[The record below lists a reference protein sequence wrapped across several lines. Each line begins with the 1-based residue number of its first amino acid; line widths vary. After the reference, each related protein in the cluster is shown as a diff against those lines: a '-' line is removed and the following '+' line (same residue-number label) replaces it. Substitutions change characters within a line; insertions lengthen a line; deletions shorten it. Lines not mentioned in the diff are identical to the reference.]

1 MLGLSRQSQGAG
13 LQALDSRLRG
23 NDKGGFCSHRSQG
36 QRCNGAA
43 IPSPIADRT
52 FHSHRSQGQRCN
64 GGGSTV
70 VLCLYKFH
78 SHRSQGQRCNFAI
91 HEWTEGAKYVSLPP
105 EPGAALQLLLM
116 LASASSIA
124 VSLPPEPGAALQP
137 YRAPLGLQGPSRFPP
152 SGSWGSVAPA
162 TPPVPAVQLG
172 GFTPTGARGSVATKD
187 AIKKYAHLLE
197 FHSHRSQG
205 QRCNFYDLPWRGQ
218 RRIVSLPPE
227 PGAALQLLLMLAS
240 ASSIAVSLPP
250 EPGAAL
256 QPYRAPLGLLG
267 PYRFTPTGARGSVA
281 TATPPVPA
289 VQLGGFTPTGARG
302 SVATK
307 DAIKKYAHLL
317 EFHSHRSQG
326 QRCNF
331 YDLPWRG
338 QRRIVSLPPEPGAA
352 LQLLLMLASASS
364 IAVSLPPEPGAALQP
379 YRAPLGLLGPYRYT
393 PTGARGSVATLPR
406 ASWAARAIPFHSH
419 RSQGQRCNR
428 NASRASRAAW
438 RFHSHRSQGQR
449 CNQGRH

>member
-137 YRAPLGLQGPSRFPP
+137 YRAPLGL
-152 SGSWGSVAPA
+152 
-162 TPPVPAVQLG
+162 
-172 GFTPTGARGSVATKD
+172 
-187 AIKKYAHLLE
+187 
-197 FHSHRSQG
+197 
-205 QRCNFYDLPWRGQ
+205 
-218 RRIVSLPPE
+218 
-227 PGAALQLLLMLAS
+227 
-240 ASSIAVSLPP
+240 
-250 EPGAAL
+250 
-256 QPYRAPLGLLG
+256 LG

-352 LQLLLMLASASS
+352 LQLLLMLASAYGH
-364 IAVSLPPEPGAALQP
+364 AVSLPPEPGAALQP
-379 YRAPLGLLGPYRYT
+379 QRLPCQPCSLAVSLPPEPGAALQPQRLPCQPCSLAVSLPPEPGAALQPQRLPCQPCSLAVSLPPEPGAALQPQRLPCQPCSLAVSLPPEPGAALQPRTPLKSTRTCLSFT
-393 PTGARGSVATLPR
+393 PTGARGSVATFTTYLG
-406 ASWAARAIPFHSH
+406 AGNEESFHSH
-419 RSQGQRCNR
+419 RSQGQRCN
-428 NASRASRAAW
+428 
-438 RFHSHRSQGQR
+438 FY
-449 CNQGRH
+449 

>member
-137 YRAPLGLQGPSRFPP
+137 YRAPLGL
-152 SGSWGSVAPA
+152 
-162 TPPVPAVQLG
+162 
-172 GFTPTGARGSVATKD
+172 
-187 AIKKYAHLLE
+187 
-197 FHSHRSQG
+197 
-205 QRCNFYDLPWRGQ
+205 
-218 RRIVSLPPE
+218 
-227 PGAALQLLLMLAS
+227 
-240 ASSIAVSLPP
+240 
-250 EPGAAL
+250 
-256 QPYRAPLGLLG
+256 LG

-326 QRCNF
+326 QRCNGNVLNSM
-331 YDLPWRG
+331 YG
-338 QRRIVSLPPEPGAA
+338 TPG
-352 LQLLLMLASASS
+352 
-364 IAVSLPPEPGAALQP
+364 
-379 YRAPLGLLGPYRYT
+379 
-393 PTGARGSVATLPR
+393 
-406 ASWAARAIPFHSH
+406 FHSH
-419 RSQGQRCNR
+419 RSQGQRCNFI
-428 NASRASRAAW
+428 AAMSRASLACFTPTGARGSVATDFRAL
-438 RFHSHRSQGQR
+438 RSKVA
-449 CNQGRH
+449 

>member
-116 LASASSIA
+116 LASASS
-124 VSLPPEPGAALQP
+124 L
-137 YRAPLGLQGPSRFPP
+137 
-152 SGSWGSVAPA
+152 
-162 TPPVPAVQLG
+162 
-172 GFTPTGARGSVATKD
+172 
-187 AIKKYAHLLE
+187 
-197 FHSHRSQG
+197 
-205 QRCNFYDLPWRGQ
+205 
-218 RRIVSLPPE
+218 
-227 PGAALQLLLMLAS
+227 
-240 ASSIAVSLPP
+240 AVSLPP

-267 PYRFTPTGARGSVA
+267 PYRFTPTGARGSAA

-352 LQLLLMLASASS
+352 LQRECSEFYVWDAG
-364 IAVSLPPEPGAALQP
+364 VSLPPEPGAALQLHCSHVS
-379 YRAPLGLLGPYRYT
+379 RKF
-393 PTGARGSVATLPR
+393 SM
-406 ASWAARAIPFHSH
+406 FHSH

-428 NASRASRAAW
+428 FSSAAK
-438 RFHSHRSQGQR
+438 
-449 CNQGRH
+449 

>member
-23 NDKGGFCSHRSQG
+23 KDKGGVCSHRGQG
-36 QRCNGAA
+36 QRCNAAA
-43 IPSPIADRT
+43 IPAPRADRT

-137 YRAPLGLQGPSRFPP
+137 YRA
-152 SGSWGSVAPA
+152 
-162 TPPVPAVQLG
+162 T
-172 GFTPTGARGSVATKD
+172 
-187 AIKKYAHLLE
+187 
-197 FHSHRSQG
+197 
-205 QRCNFYDLPWRGQ
+205 
-218 RRIVSLPPE
+218 
-227 PGAALQLLLMLAS
+227 
-240 ASSIAVSLPP
+240 
-250 EPGAAL
+250 
-256 QPYRAPLGLLG
+256 LGLLG

>member
-43 IPSPIADRT
+43 
-52 FHSHRSQGQRCN
+52 
-64 GGGSTV
+64 STV

-91 HEWTEGAKYVSLPP
+91 HEWTEGAKY
-105 EPGAALQLLLM
+105 
-116 LASASSIA
+116 
-124 VSLPPEPGAALQP
+124 
-137 YRAPLGLQGPSRFPP
+137 
-152 SGSWGSVAPA
+152 
-162 TPPVPAVQLG
+162 
-172 GFTPTGARGSVATKD
+172 
-187 AIKKYAHLLE
+187 
-197 FHSHRSQG
+197 
-205 QRCNFYDLPWRGQ
+205 
-218 RRIVSLPPE
+218 VSLPPE

-302 SVATK
+302 SVATTT
-307 DAIKKYAHLL
+307 
-317 EFHSHRSQG
+317 
-326 QRCNF
+326 
-331 YDLPWRG
+331 
-338 QRRIVSLPPEPGAA
+338 PPVPAV
-352 LQLLLMLASASS
+352 QL
-364 IAVSLPPEPGAALQP
+364 G
-379 YRAPLGLLGPYRYT
+379 GFT
-393 PTGARGSVATLPR
+393 PTGARGSVAT
-406 ASWAARAIPFHSH
+406 
-419 RSQGQRCNR
+419 
-428 NASRASRAAW
+428 
-438 RFHSHRSQGQR
+438 
-449 CNQGRH
+449 